1 MITDPQSNR
10 PKITE
15 QSIAN
20 GYLMRYFVKQVSSQ
34 KIVEVDKKQYDV
46 FRNNAFY
53 ESLEMKWVI
62 SGYNKDI
69 TTTNGQV
76 VYGAGHR
83 NEVSL
88 DFYDK
93 KMPGLKRILRN
104 PLEYFSGKTI

>member
-1 MITDPQSNR
+1 MLSAPVSNR
-10 PKITE
+10 PTITNNDVL
-15 QSIAN
+15 A
-20 GYLMRYFVKQVSSQ
+20 GYITRYFIKPISTNKV
-34 KIVEVDKKQYDV
+34 IEVDKKQYDM
-46 FRNNAFY
+46 FKNSAFY

-62 SGYNKDI
+62 GGYNKDI
-69 TTTNGQV
+69 TTADGHI